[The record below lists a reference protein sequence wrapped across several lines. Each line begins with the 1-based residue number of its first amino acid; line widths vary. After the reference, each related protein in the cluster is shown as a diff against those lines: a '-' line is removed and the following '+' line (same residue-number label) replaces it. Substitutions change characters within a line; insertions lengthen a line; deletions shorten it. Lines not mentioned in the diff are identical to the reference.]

1 MELEKC
7 SVCGEPIFREIDIMG
22 TKKYLRRMCACRR
35 KEVEEEEAIDRAN
48 VLYSES
54 RRILDVGYLDKAY
67 AGYTFASADEK
78 ESVIVSQMK
87 QYADNFEKA
96 LKVNKGIYLFGNAG
110 VGKTF
115 YASCI
120 ANEVRKKGVYVL
132 IGSASDFIRYFTK
145 DYGRNE
151 EAEKQ
156 IRTYPLM
163 IIDDIGVERVSDS
176 SMSVMNEIIDMRYL
190 SRKPLIC
197 TSNYPLSK
205 LYEGTG
211 AYGER
216 ITSRLSEMCVNYP
229 VKGDDRRRNK

>member
-35 KEVEEEEAIDRAN
+35 KEVEEEAAIDRAN
-48 VLYSES
+48 VLYSEA

-78 ESVIVSQMK
+78 DSTIVSQMK
-87 QYADNFEKA
+87 QYADNFDKA
-96 LKVNKGIYLFGNAG
+96 VKVNKGIYLFGNAG

-163 IIDDIGVERVSDS
+163 IIDDIGVESMTDYYGEKRDMVS
-176 SMSVMNEIIDMRYL
+176 EIIDRCEKRGRLFIATTNLTPNEISERYGL
-190 SRKPLIC
+190 RTLDRLKSITKAI
-197 TSNYPLSK
+197 K
-205 LYEGTG
+205 F
-211 AYGER
+211 YGDSLR
-216 ITSRLSEMCVNYP
+216 Q
-229 VKGDDRRRNK
+229 